1 MRLLQIV
8 LQRPSRRSGSVG
20 EGGAELGR
28 VLAYW
33 ALSGA
38 AQSSEHLG

>member
-8 LQRPSRRSGSVG
+8 LQRPSQRSGGV
-20 EGGAELGR
+20 EVGGAKQGR
-28 VLAYW
+28 VLANW

-38 AQSSEHLG
+38 AQSSEHLW